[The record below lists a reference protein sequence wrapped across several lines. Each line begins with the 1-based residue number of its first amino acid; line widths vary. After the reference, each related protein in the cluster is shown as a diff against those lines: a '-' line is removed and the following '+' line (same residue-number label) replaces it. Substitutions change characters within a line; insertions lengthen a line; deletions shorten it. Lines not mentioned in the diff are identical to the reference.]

1 MRWQTFDRLMAK
13 VERAEEIVNRHTAL
27 FVKQRQFCRERAALS
42 CPQRLKKLGLAEER
56 GKPKPAACP
65 QEKGRLSR
73 PSLKAHAGSP
83 LRQRRG

>member
-56 GKPKPAACP
+56 GEAEARRLPAKK
-65 QEKGRLSR
+65 KGGLAARL
-73 PSLKAHAGSP
+73 
-83 LRQRRG
+83 

>member
-65 QEKGRLSR
+65 QRKR
-73 PSLKAHAGSP
+73 AA
-83 LRQRRG
+83 